1 MNEMR
6 PVWLKMKWLHLCII
20 TTDSWWRKK
29 CKKIWPYS
37 CARFPEHSV
46 PNFKNAPKKC
56 KSYLIL
62 GIPLLSS
69 ASWAFAD
76 NVMLTYRIAPW
87 TPSACTVCT
96 LLFRFNSKVF
106 FNWLNFAWRITWMDR
121 GWYLGLQLWSSSF
134 QLISI
139 YPSIFSNAYL
149 IPGSGGQ
156 AASLSHEYP
165 RLHHNTSSQ
174 KVARR
179 SF

>member
-6 PVWLKMKWLHLCII
+6 PVWLQIKWLHLCII

-29 CKKIWPYS
+29 GKKIWPYS
-37 CARFPEHSV
+37 CARFPEHGV

-76 NVMLTYRIAPW
+76 NICSPIGLLPEHRALALCAHCCSALTV
-87 TPSACTVCT
+87 TS
-96 LLFRFNSKVF
+96 FSD
-106 FNWLNFAWRITWMDR
+106 WLNFAWRITWMDR
-121 GWYLGLQLWSSSF
+121 GWSLGLQLWSSSF